1 MTASEKKARNGR
13 IVSVVLLL
21 LGNILFFLTLWLL
34 QKYDEICLDQCL
46 FQIKTSSSGVNHE
59 IAGSAV
65 LRVGGLSIGMTL
77 LQVFLHRFLSGRF
90 KEKLQSSS
98 RYTSYCRTK
107 ICGFFGKRTV
117 SLALAIFIF
126 CISFFAIQ
134 LDVFAYVDTVYTE
147 SDFIEEH
154 YVDPNTTA
162 LTFPSEKRNLVY
174 IFLES
179 MENTYA
185 DTAAGEPI
193 TENYIPELTKLAEEN
208 VNFSNTDTL
217 GGAYSYAGTTWT
229 ASAMVAQT
237 SGMPVKVPI
246 TADAYGSE
254 VGFMPGVV
262 SIGEILA
269 KEGYNQTL
277 LVGSEAEFHGR
288 KAYFTQHGDYNIVD
302 LNSLKEDGKLPEDY
316 LVWWGFEDEK
326 LFDFAKE
333 ELTALAAK
341 GEPFNLTLLTA
352 DTHFPDGYVCRLCEN
367 NYEEQYPNVLA
378 CSSKQVYEFV
388 AWIKEQSFY
397 ENTTIVISGDHLTMD
412 ADFLDDIDETYVRTT
427 YNCIINS
434 AVEPVMEKNR
444 QFGTFDMFPTTLAA
458 LGVKI
463 DGYRLALGTNL
474 FSNQKT
480 LTEMYGFEALD
491 NEMQKNS
498 EFYNTNFLAMEE
510 DE

>member
-1 MTASEKKARNGR
+1 M
-13 IVSVVLLL
+13 LLL

-34 QKYDEICLDQCL
+34 QKYDKICLDQCL

-65 LRVGGLSIGMTL
+65 LRVGCLSIGMTL
-77 LQVFLHRFLSGRF
+77 LQTLLYMVLSGSLY
-90 KEKLQSSS
+90 EKFQSNR
-98 RYTSYCRTK
+98 RYISYCTTK
-107 ICGFFGKRTV
+107 ACGFFRRRAL
-117 SLALAIFIF
+117 SLALAVFVF
-126 CISFFAIQ
+126 CISFFAVQ
-134 LDVFAYVDTVYTE
+134 LDVLAYVDMVYTE

-154 YVDPNTTA
+154 YADPGIVN
-162 LTFPSEKRNLVY
+162 LTFPNEKRNLIY

-185 DTAAGEPI
+185 DTSAGQPI
-193 TENYIPELTKLAEEN
+193 TANYILELTKLAEDN
-208 VNFSNTDTL
+208 VNFSNTDSL

-254 VGFMPGVV
+254 LGFMPGAT
-262 SIGEILA
+262 SLGEILA
-269 KEGYNQTL
+269 KEGYSQTL

-288 KAYFTQHGDYNIVD
+288 ESYFLQHGDYNIVD
-302 LNSLKEDGKLPEDY
+302 IDSLKAEGKLPEDY
-316 LVWWGFEDEK
+316 LEWWGFEDEK
-326 LFDFAKE
+326 LFEFAKD
-333 ELTALAAK
+333 ELTKLAAEGK
-341 GEPFNLTLLTA
+341 TFNLTMLTA
-352 DTHFPDGYVCRLCEN
+352 DTHFPDGYVCRLCTDE
-367 NYEEQYPNVLA
+367 YEEQYPNVLS

-388 AWIKEQSFY
+388 EWIKEQPFY

-412 ADFLDDIDETYVRTT
+412 ADFFDDLDEKYVRTT

-434 AVEPVMEKNR
+434 AVEPMQEKNR

-458 LGVKI
+458 MGVKI
-463 DGYRLALGTNL
+463 EGDRLALGTNL
-474 FSNQKT
+474 FSDKKT
-480 LTEMYGFEALD
+480 LTEMYGFETLD

-510 DE
+510 EKDG